1 MYTEY
6 GFTIPENE
14 TITFKVSGNPTT
26 GYEWHYV
33 ETENG
38 AAFDVVE
45 DYIMDPVPEGHEDYT
60 GIGGTYY
67 FTLSASQEAEKGNS
81 SWFTISE
88 SRDWEEYDIQSY
100 TFPIY
105 IG

>member
-1 MYTEY
+1 MKNNDDHLIIDLDQMQSDTKRVFADT
-6 GFTIPENE
+6 GFTIPAEK
-14 TITFKVSGNPTT
+14 TLTFKVSGNPTT

-67 FTLSASQEAEKGNS
+67 FTLSAS
-81 SWFTISE
+81 
-88 SRDWEEYDIQSY
+88 
-100 TFPIY
+100 
-105 IG
+105 